1 MSEHEYAF
9 TVTAHDSLAGP
20 VLECC
25 GELDFDEAPVLN
37 RALHRALAGRPV
49 PPMLLVDLGAVTF
62 MDSTG
67 LNALLVARREAARQG
82 TVVRLARPS
91 HAVAR
96 VLEMTGADRVFPV
109 EQDVPP
115 ASLAD

>member
-1 MSEHEYAF
+1 MSEYEHAF
-9 TVTAHDSLAGP
+9 TVTAHDSPVGP
-20 VLECC
+20 VLECR

-37 RALHRALAGRPV
+37 RAVHRALAARPV

-62 MDSTG
+62 MDSAG
-67 LNALLVARREAARQG
+67 LNALLIARIEAARQG

-96 VLEMTGADRVFPV
+96 MLEITGADQVFPI

-115 ASLAD
+115 AFLAD